1 MIKRMLLMLAAV
13 VVLLAV
19 LGFVKYR
26 QIQTAIAQAGS
37 FQMPPEAVTT
47 IVARQETWEPTLDVV
62 GTVTA
67 VNGVLLSADLPGI
80 VEKIEFQS
88 GDSVRAG
95 AVVVR
100 LDTRQ
105 EQAQLAAAKA
115 RRDLAKTTRER
126 LRGLVAKGVSSQS
139 EWDAAAAAV
148 DEAEGQVAE
157 ILAMID
163 RKTIR
168 APFAGRLG
176 VRQVNL
182 GQFLESG
189 DPVAPLQSFDPIY
202 VNFGIP
208 QQQLRQVH
216 VGGGVKVSDD
226 GAPAVLRSGTITAVD
241 SLVSEAT
248 RNVQVQATL
257 ANKDSALRP
266 GMFVEVRVLL
276 EEGMPVIPLP
286 ASAISYAPYG
296 DSVFIVEHMKDPQG
310 ADYKGVRQQFVKLGA
325 SRGDQV
331 AVIEGV
337 PAGAE
342 VVTSG
347 PFKLRNGAAVLVNNS
362 IQPANDPSPRPQD
375 N

>member
-13 VVLLAV
+13 VVFLAV
-19 LGFVKYR
+19 LGFFKYR
-26 QIQTAIAQAGS
+26 QISTAIAEASS

-47 IVARQETWEPTLDVV
+47 IVAKEEVWEPTLDVV

-67 VNGVLLSADLPGI
+67 VNGVMLSADLSGM
-80 VEKIEFQS
+80 VEKIAFES
-88 GDSVRAG
+88 GDHVKAG

-115 RRDLAKTTRER
+115 KRDWSKLTLER
-126 LRGLVAKGVSSQS
+126 LRGLVEKGVSSQA
-139 EWDAAAAAV
+139 EYDAASAAV
-148 DEAEGQVAE
+148 DQSEAQVRE
-157 ILAMID
+157 ILATID

-168 APFAGRLG
+168 APFSGRLG

-189 DPVAPLQSFDPIY
+189 DPVAPLQSLDPIY

-208 QQQLRQVH
+208 QQQLRQVR

-257 ANKDSALRP
+257 ANKDGALQP
-266 GMFVEVRVLL
+266 GMFVQVRVLL
-276 EEGMPVIPLP
+276 EQGIPVVPLP

-296 DSVFIVEHMKDPQG
+296 DSVFIVEEMKDPKG
-310 ADYKGVRQQFVKLGA
+310 AAYKGVRQQFVKLGR

-331 AVIEGV
+331 SVIEGV
-337 PAGAE
+337 PSGAE